1 MMGSSDGQKNIFH
14 TVQLE
19 DLVPE
24 DHPLRRIRPL
34 IDTARIRELCADF
47 YCADNGRP
55 GVPPEQLFLAMLG
68 GYLLGCRSDRLIIR
82 QLTCDMAFRW
92 FVGLDID
99 SPVWDPSTFSKNREH
114 RFDDSGIFE
123 KLFDDTVMH
132 AKSKGWVSMHWSV
145 DGTLVRANASAKS
158 LAPIEVYQSPEQYR
172 ETISGKKKSTEAP
185 KKDDDDKGNRS
196 VGWHGEKRSNATHR
210 STTDPDS
217 RLATKA
223 NNTAAVPSYVVN
235 GAMENRNRIL
245 TGIGVELFTG
255 TAERDGAIGL
265 LDRAKSR
272 YKLVPSSLGGDKGY
286 FVKTFAQGLLD
297 RKISPHLAT
306 MKKGHDQALVRVRMR
321 CRGLGFQLS
330 QRARKKIEELWG
342 EGKELHGLRRF
353 ARRHLE
359 NVRQEAY
366 MIGWVLNLK
375 RIATLQAAV

>member
-34 IDTARIRELCADF
+34 VDVARIRELCAEL

-55 GVPPEQLFLAMLG
+55 SIPPEQLFLALLG
-68 GYLLGCRSDRLIIR
+68 GYLLGCRSDRNIIR

-99 SPVWDPSTFSKNREH
+99 SPVWDPSTFSKNRER
-114 RFDDSGIFE
+114 RFDGAGIFE
-123 KLFDDTVMH
+123 KLFDDTVLH
-132 AKSKGWVSMHWSV
+132 AKQKGWVSLHWSV
-145 DGTLVRANASAKS
+145 DGTLVRANASLKS

-172 ETISGKKKSTEAP
+172 ETISGKKNMDEKPKS
-185 KKDDDDKGNRS
+185 DDDDTGNPS

-210 STTDPDS
+210 SKTDPDS
-217 RLATKA
+217 RLATKS
-223 NNTAAVPSYVVN
+223 NKTAAVPSYVFN

-255 TAERDGAIGL
+255 KAERDGAIGM

-286 FVKTFAQGLLD
+286 FVKRFAQDLLD
-297 RKISPHLAT
+297 RGIAPHLAT
-306 MKKGHDQALVRVRMR
+306 MDKGRDKALMRVRMR
-321 CRGLGFQLS
+321 RRGLAYQAS

-342 EGKELHGLRRF
+342 EGKELYGLRRF
-353 ARRHLE
+353 ARRFLE
-359 NVRQEAY
+359 NVRQEAFL
-366 MIGWVLNLK
+366 MGWLLNLK